1 MQNAIVFI
9 FNSNT
14 KCYVQSTFYKPLNR
28 IHIIYFNILEIIK
41 DDKI

>member
-14 KCYVQSTFYKPLNR
+14 KYYVQSTFYKPL
-28 IHIIYFNILEIIK
+28 LTT
-41 DDKI
+41 KIEYNLFQYIRNN